1 MEEKLS
7 VCSSYLQEAEEKL
20 IELQSSMDG
29 DIEERAAK
37 ISEALTFVRG
47 AQKEFSSNTGES
59 RGFGDTPIEIGAP
72 QRSK

>member
-20 IELQSSMDG
+20 IELQSSIDG

-37 ISEALTFVRG
+37 ISEALTSVRG
-47 AQKEFSSNTGES
+47 AQKELSAARVN
-59 RGFGDTPIEIGAP
+59 IEAWTTF
-72 QRSK
+72 Q